1 MKKLTFL
8 LATFLMASY
17 ANAQVVFG
25 ENEKEYVKST
35 SFSSGR
41 QPKKDAKPYLSGQE
55 KFKLSAVGDNWFG
68 SNFHRCSCR
77 MYRFLWSYTPY
88 DACQFR

>member
-1 MKKLTFL
+1 MTSKHKECKKENKTIKDKKMKKLTFL

-25 ENEKEYVKST
+25 ENEKEFVKST

-41 QPKKDAKPYLSGQE
+41 QPKKDAKPYFRDRRSSNSLP
-55 KFKLSAVGDNWFG
+55 SATTG
-68 SNFHRCSCR
+68 
-77 MYRFLWSYTPY
+77 L
-88 DACQFR
+88 AA

>member
-25 ENEKEYVKST
+25 ENEEEFVKVPHSPVVDNPRKMQ
-35 SFSSGR
+35 SPIFRGRRSSNS
-41 QPKKDAKPYLSGQE
+41 QP
-55 KFKLSAVGDNWFG
+55 SATTGLAV
-68 SNFHRCSCR
+68 
-77 MYRFLWSYTPY
+77 
-88 DACQFR
+88 

>member
-25 ENEKEYVKST
+25 ENEKS
-35 SFSSGR
+35 
-41 QPKKDAKPYLSGQE
+41 L
-55 KFKLSAVGDNWFG
+55 
-68 SNFHRCSCR
+68 
-77 MYRFLWSYTPY
+77 
-88 DACQFR
+88 

>member
-41 QPKKDAKPYLSGQE
+41 QPKKMQSPIFQGRRSSSFQPLATTGL
-55 KFKLSAVGDNWFG
+55 AV
-68 SNFHRCSCR
+68 
-77 MYRFLWSYTPY
+77 
-88 DACQFR
+88 

>member
-1 MKKLTFL
+1 MTSKHKECKKENKTIKDKEMKKLTFL

-35 SFSSGR
+35 
-41 QPKKDAKPYLSGQE
+41 
-55 KFKLSAVGDNWFG
+55 
-68 SNFHRCSCR
+68 
-77 MYRFLWSYTPY
+77 
-88 DACQFR
+88 

>member
-25 ENEKEYVKST
+25 ENEKEFVKST

-41 QPKKDAKPYLSGQE
+41 QPKN
-55 KFKLSAVGDNWFG
+55 FKNHIL
-68 SNFHRCSCR
+68 RSCP
-77 MYRFLWSYTPY
+77 S
-88 DACQFR
+88 

>member
-25 ENEKEYVKST
+25 ENEKEFVK
-35 SFSSGR
+35 
-41 QPKKDAKPYLSGQE
+41 KYLILQ
-55 KFKLSAVGDNWFG
+55 W
-68 SNFHRCSCR
+68 
-77 MYRFLWSYTPY
+77 
-88 DACQFR
+88 

>member
-25 ENEKEYVKST
+25 ENEKEFVKVPHSPVVD
-35 SFSSGR
+35 SQRKMQSLIFRDRRSSNS
-41 QPKKDAKPYLSGQE
+41 QPLATTGL
-55 KFKLSAVGDNWFG
+55 AV
-68 SNFHRCSCR
+68 
-77 MYRFLWSYTPY
+77 
-88 DACQFR
+88 